1 MDLDWNSIELNWGK
15 YKELVR
21 EKWRRIPQEIID
33 DLQGSRDRLAEAI
46 SESYEVTRE
55 QALRELSDWAAD
67 LRERAGVQAD
77 RAARARAEAAAA
89 IRRLAAQTTDQAAA
103 RTAAGQR
110 RLADLRAVAEHGGQR
125 AVGRARRRVR
135 SQPGPALLIA
145 FGIGMLL
152 GGLVGRRR

>member
-33 DLQGSRDRLAEAI
+33 DLQGSRDRLIDAI
-46 SESYEVTRE
+46 SESYDVTRE

-67 LRERAGVQAD
+67 LRERAGVQAE

-89 IRRLAAQTTDQAAA
+89 IRRLADQTSGQAAA
-103 RTAAGQR
+103 RSAAGQR
-110 RLADLRAVAEHGGQR
+110 RLAELRAVAEHGRDR
-125 AVGRARRRVR
+125 AVARAQRRVR
-135 SQPGPALLIA
+135 SQPGAALLIA

-152 GGLVGRRR
+152 GGFVGRRR